1 MRDFISWRQAGSRP
15 LDEVAK
21 EKVREIL
28 ATHKSASF
36 PEEIEREI
44 SLILKRAEAEFLWSN
59 GS

>member
-1 MRDFISWRQAGSRP
+1 
-15 LDEVAK
+15 VAK

-28 ATHKSASF
+28 AMHKLAPF

>member
-15 LDEVAK
+15 LDEVVN

-28 ATHKSASF
+28 ATYKPAPF

-44 SLILKRAEAEFLWSN
+44 SLILKRAEAEFLWNN